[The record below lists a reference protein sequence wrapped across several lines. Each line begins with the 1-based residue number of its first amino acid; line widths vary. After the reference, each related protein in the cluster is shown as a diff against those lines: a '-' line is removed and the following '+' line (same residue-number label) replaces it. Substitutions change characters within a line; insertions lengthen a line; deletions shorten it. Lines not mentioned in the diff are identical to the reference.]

1 MQKIGATLNL
11 SAGDLIGHLNCRYLT
26 GLDLKVANGALEK
39 PKIWDPILETLAERG
54 KLHEQGFVDH
64 VKAGGIS
71 VALIEGVGVDRT
83 SVAETQNAVARGD
96 TIIVQRGL
104 QAGAWNGPTARVR
117 SG

>member
-54 KLHEQGFVDH
+54 KLHEQGFIDH
-64 VKAGGIS
+64 VKAGGLSLAVIES
-71 VALIEGVGVDRT
+71 VRGDRKA
-83 SVAETQNAVARGD
+83 VAETTNWMGRGE
-96 TIIVQRGL
+96 TIIVQSDLEDG
-104 QAGAWNGPTARVR
+104 GVG
-117 SG
+117 